1 MLQSQ
6 LIQEVPEDVRTTD
19 HWEEKAVNRTP
30 EVGGVADVVHV
41 ALSHVPAVQE
51 V

>member
-19 HWEEKAVNRTP
+19 QWEEKAVNRTP
-30 EVGGVADVVHV
+30 EVGGVANVVHV
-41 ALSHVPAVQE
+41 ALRNIPAV
-51 V
+51 